1 MKKSRASSARGE
13 RAAKKEKDIG
23 QRKIDFSDI
32 PELSDVQLSRMR
44 RVGRPTVGD
53 EPRKLIAIRLDA
65 KVLGWLRKTAEKK
78 GLPYQSLIN
87 EILAQEMRKAS

>member
-1 MKKSRASSARGE
+1 MMP
-13 RAAKKEKDIG
+13 
-23 QRKIDFSDI
+23 RKIDYSDI
-32 PELSDVQLSRMR
+32 PELSNRQLSAMR

-78 GLPYQSLIN
+78 GLPYQSLVN
-87 EILAQEMRKAS
+87 EILASEMLKAN